1 MITLTCQIETAQV
14 LLGPPCGF
22 LFRMIFLICGPSEF
36 YLDCGFSKVPGD
48 VLIIVVQLTP
58 VGFIQP
64 VVFKK

>member
-1 MITLTCQIETAQV
+1 
-14 LLGPPCGF
+14 
-22 LFRMIFLICGPSEF
+22 MIFLICGPSEF

-64 VVFKK
+64 VVFQKCVVIFFIRGGVLKFVPLWL